1 MPGANFPHTAYPVDM
16 TTNPFPTP
24 TWGWEICETPWS
36 VQSLWWHYLY
46 TQDKEY
52 LRTRGFVPLKEASA
66 FLAAYMRRPEAHG
79 KPWGDDRYHIFPTV
93 PPELYG
99 LMPGFKYNYDCLVD
113 LTLVRFV
120 FNAYLESVRVLKLEK
135 PERELVRSVRDVL
148 AHFPEYPTADS
159 PHGKVF
165 VSVPGESSQIVYN
178 VPNPLMTV
186 FPGEH
191 HGLGSPPEMRQMLKR
206 TYENQRNE
214 GGNELVF
221 LNLQAARIGM
231 LDLDKFRRQIEYC
244 ILPNGTCTDK
254 VLQVWG
260 RYIDT
265 TAYDY
270 MGRMGLWVENF
281 SLPVVL
287 AECLMQ
293 SYDGT
298 IRLFPNWPREKD
310 AEFTTLRAA
319 GAFLVSSRLKDGRV
333 ESVEIKSE
341 AGCPLRVELP
351 WKGGAKVERGG
362 KVKSYRGAVLELETI
377 PGETL
382 RLRPL

>member
-1 MPGANFPHTAYPVDM
+1 
-16 TTNPFPTP
+16 
-24 TWGWEICETPWS
+24 
-36 VQSLWWHYLY
+36 
-46 TQDKEY
+46 
-52 LRTRGFVPLKEASA
+52 
-66 FLAAYMRRPEAHG
+66 
-79 KPWGDDRYHIFPTV
+79 
-93 PPELYG
+93 
-99 LMPGFKYNYDCLVD
+99 
-113 LTLVRFV
+113 
-120 FNAYLESVRVLKLEK
+120 
-135 PERELVRSVRDVL
+135 
-148 AHFPEYPTADS
+148 
-159 PHGKVF
+159 
-165 VSVPGESSQIVYN
+165 
-178 VPNPLMTV
+178 
-186 FPGEH
+186 
-191 HGLGSPPEMRQMLKR
+191 
-206 TYENQRNE
+206 
-214 GGNELVF
+214 
-221 LNLQAARIGM
+221 M